1 MECSVVFCRD
11 MNGGIR
17 KLCSVLFQKRSQWD
31 NVEIKGETQKEL
43 TKECVVRVLVTKM
56 LNRYCRVVRK
66 QGSGE
71 RKFV

>member
-1 MECSVVFCRD
+1 
-11 MNGGIR
+11 MNSGMR
-17 KLCSVLFQKRSQWD
+17 KLFSVMFQKRSEWD

-43 TKECVVRVLVTKM
+43 TKESVVRVLVTKM
-56 LNRYCRVVRK
+56 PNVCCRVVWK